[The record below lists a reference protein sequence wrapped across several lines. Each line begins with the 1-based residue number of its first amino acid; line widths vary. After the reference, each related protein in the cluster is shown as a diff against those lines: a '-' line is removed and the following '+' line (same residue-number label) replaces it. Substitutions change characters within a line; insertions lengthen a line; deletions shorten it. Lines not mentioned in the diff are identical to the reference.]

1 MKAQWLGWS
10 RYVFHLIASILLR
23 AVNRENVASRPSRA
37 VGAVAFFKSER
48 CANNSASAWHAVCA
62 VAVAAAIILFAPLEI
77 GVRPVAAQVIP
88 KSLQQSNSEDEAK
101 ETKNAWTVGVVGGL
115 ASGTY
120 MRFAVDLAR
129 ALNDGDNLR
138 ILPIVSFGA
147 ASNLDDLLYLRG
159 IDVAVTQSDVF
170 EYFRKVRKTNNLEG
184 RVNYIIRLPVSEVHI
199 LARDEIHSIDDLRG
213 KKVNLGPNGSA
224 SSLTG
229 AIIFQRL
236 GIQIEQT
243 NLDNATAFEK
253 LKSGE
258 LSALIRVVGK
268 PVDALVRIPPNSGL
282 HLIAIP
288 FSKKF
293 ADYYTLGELSS
304 QDYPALVPPRQQI
317 DTIAVPAVL
326 AVYNWHKKDR
336 QRRVQRFVE
345 RLFENWDK
353 FQHPPFHPKWRDVNL
368 AATVP
373 GWTRSSMAEEML
385 QRVMKAD
392 DKSRKS
398 IKSDFQSFL
407 SQSGSDRKPRDD
419 SEREALF
426 RDFMSW
432 RQQHGSN

>member
-1 MKAQWLGWS
+1 MISETLRILRMMPAHIEPNPKASAVYEYERRMGYSAFTRRATFATAAIFSLM
-10 RYVFHLIASILLR
+10 LIAPPQ
-23 AVNRENVASRPSRA
+23 V
-37 VGAVAFFKSER
+37 
-48 CANNSASAWHAVCA
+48 
-62 VAVAAAIILFAPLEI
+62 
-77 GVRPVAAQVIP
+77 GVRPAAAQVIP
-88 KSLQQSNSEDEAK
+88 KSLEQGGSAADLREA
-101 ETKNAWTVGVVGGL
+101 KNAWTVGIVGGL
-115 ASGTY
+115 ADGTY

-129 ALNDGDNLR
+129 ALDDGDNLR

-170 EYFRKVRKTNNLEG
+170 EYFRTVRKTANLNG
-184 RVNYIIRLPVSEVHI
+184 QINYVIRLPVSEVHI
-199 LARDEIHSIDDLRG
+199 LARDEIHSIEDLRG

-236 GIQIEQT
+236 GIQIEQS
-243 NLDNATAFEK
+243 NFNNAEASQK

-268 PVDALVRIPPNSGL
+268 PVDALTRIPPNSGL

-304 QDYPALVPPRQQI
+304 QEYPALIPAGQQI

-326 AVYNWHKKDR
+326 AVYNWHNKDR

-345 RLFENWDK
+345 RLFANWDK
-353 FQHPPFHPKWRDVNL
+353 LQHPPFHPKWRDVNL

-373 GWTRSSMAEEML
+373 GWTRSSLAEDML
-385 QRVMKAD
+385 QRAMKTD
-392 DKSRKS
+392 DKSQQGA
-398 IKSDFQSFL
+398 KSDFQTFL
-407 SQSGSDRKPRDD
+407 SQAAYQTTAARRCRARGFIPRFHVVAQAA
-419 SEREALF
+419 R
-426 RDFMSW
+426 R
-432 RQQHGSN
+432 RQPIST

>member
-1 MKAQWLGWS
+1 LAL
-10 RYVFHLIASILLR
+10 VF
-23 AVNRENVASRPSRA
+23 
-37 VGAVAFFKSER
+37 FFKSER
-48 CANNSASAWHAVCA
+48 CAKNSASAWNAVCPIA
-62 VAVAAAIILFAPLEI
+62 VTAAIILFAPLEI

-88 KSLQQSNSEDEAK
+88 KSLQQSNSEDEIK
-101 ETKNAWTVGVVGGL
+101 EAKNAWTVGVVGGL

-147 ASNLDDLLYLRG
+147 ASNLDDLLYLRW

-170 EYFRKVRKTNNLEG
+170 EYFRKVRKTDNLEG
-184 RVNYIIRLPVSEVHI
+184 RVNYIIRLPVSEVHS

-213 KKVNLGPNGSA
+213 KKVNLRPNGSA

-236 GIQIEQT
+236 GIQIDQT

-293 ADYYTLGELSS
+293 ADY
-304 QDYPALVPPRQQI
+304 
-317 DTIAVPAVL
+317 
-326 AVYNWHKKDR
+326 
-336 QRRVQRFVE
+336 
-345 RLFENWDK
+345 
-353 FQHPPFHPKWRDVNL
+353 
-368 AATVP
+368 
-373 GWTRSSMAEEML
+373 
-385 QRVMKAD
+385 
-392 DKSRKS
+392 
-398 IKSDFQSFL
+398 
-407 SQSGSDRKPRDD
+407 
-419 SEREALF
+419 
-426 RDFMSW
+426 
-432 RQQHGSN
+432 

>member
-1 MKAQWLGWS
+1 MTSIS
-10 RYVFHLIASILLR
+10 RRQI
-23 AVNRENVASRPSRA
+23 VARRGIDAPPKCTSGHRVTHPIIS
-37 VGAVAFFKSER
+37 
-48 CANNSASAWHAVCA
+48 
-62 VAVAAAIILFAPLEI
+62 AVAAAVLMLFSAAD
-77 GVRPVAAQVIP
+77 VRPAAAQVIP
-88 KSLQQSNSEDEAK
+88 KSLQQSGPSNEIK
-101 ETKNAWTVGVVGGL
+101 TTKNAWTLGIVGGL
-115 ASGTY
+115 ADGTY

-129 ALNDGDNLR
+129 ALDDGDNLR

-159 IDVAVTQSDVF
+159 VDVAVTQSDVF
-170 EYFRKVRKTNNLEG
+170 EYFRTVRKTANLD
-184 RVNYIIRLPVSEVHI
+184 RQINYIIRLPVSEVHI
-199 LARDEIHSIDDLRG
+199 LARDEIHSIEDLRG

-243 NLDNATAFEK
+243 NLNNAAAFEK

-268 PVDALVRIPPNSGL
+268 PVDALTRIPPNSGL
-282 HLIAIP
+282 HLIPIP

-304 QDYPALVPPRQQI
+304 KDYPALLPSGQQI

-326 AVYNWHKKDR
+326 AVYNWKSSTDR
-336 QRRVQRFVE
+336 YRRVQRFVD
-345 RLFENWDK
+345 RLFKNWDK
-353 FQHPPFHPKWRDVNL
+353 FQNPPFHPKWRDVNL

-373 GWTRSSMAEEML
+373 GWTRFSVAEEML
-385 QRVMKAD
+385 QHLVKAKD
-392 DKSRKS
+392 ELQKGLKSEFS
-398 IKSDFQSFL
+398 TFL
-407 SQSGSDRKPRDD
+407 AQSGD
-419 SEREALF
+419 SRQSLNEAEREVLF

-432 RQQHGSN
+432 RQKQGVAGH